1 MKSNLKW
8 PITPL
13 KRRVLQFIITLA
25 LITIALAFVASSV
38 FAAGQPTV
46 TSTAATGIAN
56 NWATL
61 NGAVSVVNGTNITHH
76 GFVWGTATKGDPGN
90 TADSG
95 TAYPSYWDNTGTW
108 ATDAWSD
115 QITGLTSGQTIYWRA
130 AAMNDA
136 GFWAYSSERSFSTLN
151 TDRFWIGNLGNWTDT
166 AHWSLNSGGTGGAS
180 VPGSSNDVYFD
191 ANSFSL
197 SNQVVSLPDNTAINC
212 KNISLAGSGAKTPVI
227 RAGPSMTLTW
237 NIYGSFTG
245 EAGVVLD
252 WKSYYGTFNLYFKA
266 TGTIT
271 NMNITSSYSY
281 PSDLYPNI
289 TYIDPGAGN
298 HVTLGSNLNIGSLTI
313 SSGDLQ
319 TNGYILTVSGTLTS
333 SGKTYGDT
341 VVIKGLPSSALAGLN
356 VGSISGANTFNNLNF
371 GPGWTKDDIIELGG
385 DQTVNG
391 TFQALGASSTSRMA
405 VTSTTT
411 TARTITAAIVSCNH
425 ADFSYITGAG
435 SGNWNLS
442 ANDSIDYASNT
453 GITFTWP
460 WNNTENIYWTG
471 LQDNV
476 AGSGYWIGRLGWVN
490 NFTGNDYE
498 WSNTSGG
505 LGGGMPRHY
514 QPGSTNNVFF
524 NANSGFTIGN
534 QTVTWAPG
542 SDSWVEYVNN
552 LDFTGSDAVAGP
564 IWSDASGNYYP
575 KFQVQGNLTLC
586 AGITFTGSSDG
597 FVLGGGAGTHTFTTG
612 NANLG
617 GGWPSWQINST
628 GGGKWVISGDVN
640 YPVGWTWIAGTI
652 DGYTN
657 HVTAICLMVTLHL
670 EVVVD
675 IMGLSTGMV
684 AVL

>member
-1 MKSNLKW
+1 M
-8 PITPL
+8 
-13 KRRVLQFIITLA
+13 
-25 LITIALAFVASSV
+25 
-38 FAAGQPTV
+38 V
-46 TSTAATGIAN
+46 TR
-56 NWATL
+56 WCL
-61 NGAVSVVNGTNITHH
+61 
-76 GFVWGTATKGDPGN
+76 
-90 TADSG
+90 
-95 TAYPSYWDNTGTW
+95 
-108 ATDAWSD
+108 
-115 QITGLTSGQTIYWRA
+115 
-130 AAMNDA
+130 
-136 GFWAYSSERSFSTLN
+136 
-151 TDRFWIGNLGNWTDT
+151 
-166 AHWSLNSGGTGGAS
+166 
-180 VPGSSNDVYFD
+180 
-191 ANSFSL
+191 
-197 SNQVVSLPDNTAINC
+197 
-212 KNISLAGSGAKTPVI
+212 
-227 RAGPSMTLTW
+227 
-237 NIYGSFTG
+237 
-245 EAGVVLD
+245 
-252 WKSYYGTFNLYFKA
+252 
-266 TGTIT
+266 
-271 NMNITSSYSY
+271 
-281 PSDLYPNI
+281 
-289 TYIDPGAGN
+289 
-298 HVTLGSNLNIGSLTI
+298 
-313 SSGDLQ
+313 
-319 TNGYILTVSGTLTS
+319 
-333 SGKTYGDT
+333 
-341 VVIKGLPSSALAGLN
+341 KGLPSSALSGLN
-356 VGSISGANTFNNLNF
+356 VGSISGVNTFNNLNF

-385 DQTVNG
+385 DQSVNG
-391 TFQALGASSTSRMA
+391 TFQALGASPTSRTA

-476 AGSGYWIGRLGWVN
+476 AGSGYWTGRLGWVN

-505 LGGGMPRHY
+505 SGGGMPRHY

-534 QTVTWAPG
+534 QTVMWAPG

-617 GGWPSWQINST
+617 GGWPSWQINNT

-657 HVTAICLMVTLHL
+657 HTNFYLPNGNFTFGGGGGHYGTVNWNGGGALTLNGANTIDTLWCQGTMVYTDAVKFAANQSIGTLKLHGYDITRRLQVGSTVYGTQRQITTTIANDIVDSDISDIAGVGAASWNISAGNNSDFGDNLGIIFSTGYYQYWVGNSGNWSDAAHWASTTGGASGSGRVPLIQDIAMFDVNSFSIPGRTVTIDITNLGGIDTSTVTNNPTITKSGTVDIYGGINLGSPGGCVYTVTSTYLMGSNTIPVTRNGVYTFTTNLYVQTNPAYMTSVNFNSDFTLAGTLYLVSGTLCLQGFNVTAQYFDSSTTTYARGSKL
-670 EVVVD
+670 EH
-675 IMGLSTGMV
+675 GNLY
-684 AVL
+684 A